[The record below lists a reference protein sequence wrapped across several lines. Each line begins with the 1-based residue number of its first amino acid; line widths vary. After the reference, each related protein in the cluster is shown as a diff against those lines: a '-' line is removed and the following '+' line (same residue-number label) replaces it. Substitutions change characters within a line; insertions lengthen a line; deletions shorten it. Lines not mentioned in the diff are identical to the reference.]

1 MSASDVMTMTT
12 TDARRTGGLGD
23 AAAAGAWPEVDGESW
38 TDVLRAIA
46 SRKRRQELA
55 HAAG

>member
-12 TDARRTGGLGD
+12 DDARRTGAPGD
-23 AAAAGAWPEVDGESW
+23 AGVAGAWPEDDGESW

-55 HAAG
+55 PAAG